1 MEAVSVRKRKRMRR
15 TQIRQQLFAE
25 INNEMN
31 MNNDLESGTDS
42 HSAEP
47 AEAAHSAEPAEAA
60 HSAEPEEYD
69 AVTTVWKTQ
78 CGDYEIICEL
88 SNTQN
93 ECIECPIMQQPV
105 SSCLVDDLPATWT
118 MDHMDHAGPQ
128 RTANTVKLPCQHTFY
143 APALALHFLTSD
155 MRCPVCRA
163 GSLHRMDLLCVPCDL
178 RDEYRAKLSSI
189 HQNAIQMEI
198 AVIDDLHVTNVLS
211 ELHVELRMF
220 DVDYLFLD
228 TENNGT
234 WSSLIHTRVIYDDE
248 QVQTIQRSMQ
258 NTMLHTASADPSVLQ
273 VPGNSAGIQNATNFN
288 VHRSFQRLI
297 RSIIG
302 RQCLAN
308 PNTNVVFA
316 VTHPLL
322 PVSFCSAPLTTS
334 NIWIDHFTHDSDSTT
349 FIPLYCP
356 SLAGA
361 EAVANVRFDFFS
373 ATHTTNVTIDIN
385 LHIII
390 NISSYVT
397 EVLNSIQQSVLLHTE
412 QVQQVYVDNTVDNTD
427 FPTLIIDP
435 MI

>member
-1 MEAVSVRKRKRMRR
+1 MEAISVRKRKRMRR
-15 TQIRQQLFAE
+15 TQIRQQLLAE
-25 INNEMN
+25 IHDDMN

-42 HSAEP
+42 HSAEAAHA
-47 AEAAHSAEPAEAA
+47 AEAA
-60 HSAEPEEYD
+60 
-69 AVTTVWKTQ
+69 VTTAVWKTQ

-88 SNTQN
+88 SNTHN
-93 ECIECPIMQQPV
+93 ESIECPIMQQPV

-118 MDHMDHAGPQ
+118 MDPMDPMDPMDHMDHAGPQ

-189 HQNAIQMEI
+189 HQNTIQTDI

-322 PVSFCSAPLTTS
+322 PVSFCSAPLPTRD
-334 NIWIDHFTHDSDSTT
+334 IWIEHFTHITDSTT